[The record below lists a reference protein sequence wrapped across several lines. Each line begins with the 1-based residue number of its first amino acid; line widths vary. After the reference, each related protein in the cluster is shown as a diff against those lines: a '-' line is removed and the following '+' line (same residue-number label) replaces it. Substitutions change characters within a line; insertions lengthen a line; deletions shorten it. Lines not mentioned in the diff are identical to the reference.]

1 MRKLDFKAKV
11 VAVLKIFD
19 VPSMITS
26 PDHYNITDLLIN
38 RVNKDPQLPLM
49 SKQTSLGVWEDITAG
64 DYLAEVKALAKGFIA
79 AGIEPGQRVGIMSHT
94 RYEWALCDFALWFA
108 GACSVP
114 IYESSAPSQME
125 WNLSDSGSVA
135 VILEDQE
142 MAKSFKFIEGS
153 LPAVKNVWIIEGS
166 DLSDLVDLGTK
177 VSNEVLEARRVSS
190 NLDSLATI
198 IYTSGTT
205 GRPKGCELL
214 HRGFVDLCEN
224 AQAVLPEVVC
234 PGGST
239 VLFLPMAHVFARFV
253 SVLCVSSGVQVG
265 HQPDAKNVAP
275 AMQSFH
281 PTFLLAVPRVFEKV
295 YNSAEQRAESGG
307 KGKIFRKAADTA
319 VAWSEA
325 LDTAKGPSTLLN
337 VKHKLFDVLV
347 YKKLRAA
354 MGGRVKYA
362 ISGGGPLGARLGHFY
377 RAIGLIVL
385 EGYGLT
391 ETTAPVTIGR
401 PGNLK
406 IGKVGYALPG
416 CAVQI
421 ADDGEIWLKG
431 TNVLKSYWKNTDAT
445 KSTFDGEWFK
455 TGDIGVLDEDGFL
468 AITGRKKELIITA
481 GGKNVAPALLED
493 PLRANPLIS
502 QAVVLGDAK
511 PFVSV
516 LLSLDEEMLPMWLE
530 NNGVKD
536 KLSLDQARS
545 NNLVLAEISKAIESV
560 NKNFSTAESIRKFAI
575 LPNDLTEKSGH
586 LTPSLK
592 IKRNVVSEDFN
603 YLVEDIYADS
613 AKSTCHNIG
622 DYKI

>member
-1 MRKLDFKAKV
+1 MKINEIPLV
-11 VAVLKIFD
+11 VVSDPK
-19 VPSMITS
+19 T
-26 PDHYNITDLLIN
+26 NITDLFIE
-38 RVNKDPQLPLM
+38 RVNKDPKLPLM
-49 SKQTSLGVWEDITAG
+49 SKQVEPGVWVDVTAEE
-64 DYLAEVKALAKGFIA
+64 YLAEVRALAKGFVA
-79 AGIEPGQRVGIMSHT
+79 SGIEVGQRVGIMSHT

-108 GACSVP
+108 GAVSVP
-114 IYESSAPSQME
+114 IYESSAPSQIE
-125 WNLSDSGSVA
+125 WILGDSGAVA
-135 VILEDQE
+135 GIFETEELLGL
-142 MAKSFKFIEGS
+142 FKTVKKS
-153 LPAVKNVWIIEGS
+153 LPEVKKTWAFDNS

-177 VSNEVLEARRVSS
+177 ISDEVLEARRTSAG
-190 NLDSLATI
+190 LQDLATI

-205 GRPKGCELL
+205 GQPKGCELL
-214 HRGFVDLCEN
+214 HQGFVDLSRN

-239 VLFLPMAHVFARFV
+239 ILFLPMAHVFARFV
-253 SVLCVSSGVQVG
+253 SVLCIAGGVQVG
-265 HQPDAKNVAP
+265 HQPDAKSVAP

-295 YNSAEQRAESGG
+295 YNSAEQRAEAGG
-307 KGKIFRKAADTA
+307 KGNIFHAAAETA
-319 VAWSEA
+319 IAWSMA
-325 LDTAKGPSTLLN
+325 LDTKKGPSFGLN
-337 VKHKLFDVLV
+337 LKHKVFDALV

-401 PGNLK
+401 PNNLK
-406 IGKVGYALPG
+406 IGKVGFPLPG
-416 CAVQI
+416 CGVKI
-421 ADDGEIWLKG
+421 ADDGEILLRG
-431 TNVLKSYWKNTDAT
+431 TNVLKGYWNNKQAT
-445 KSTFDGEWFK
+445 KSTFEDDWFK
-455 TGDIGVLDEDGFL
+455 TGDIGALDEDGFL

-502 QAVVLGDAK
+502 QAVVIGDAK

-516 LLSLDEEMLPMWLE
+516 LISLDEEMLPIWLE
-530 NNGVKD
+530 NSGIKE
-536 KLSLDQARS
+536 KLTVEQAIS
-545 NNLVLAEISKAIESV
+545 NSAVLTEVSKAIEGV
-560 NKNFSTAESIRKFAI
+560 NSHFSTAESIRKFAL
-575 LPNDLTEKSGH
+575 LPQDLTEKSGH

-592 IKRNVVSEDFN
+592 IKRSVVVDDYSQLID
-603 YLVEDIYADS
+603 DIYADS

>member
-1 MRKLDFKAKV
+1 MKTNEVPLLV
-11 VAVLKIFD
+11 VSDPK
-19 VPSMITS
+19 S
-26 PDHYNITDLLIN
+26 NITDLIID
-38 RVNKDPQLPLM
+38 RVNKDPKLPIM
-49 SKQTSLGVWEDITAG
+49 AKQVEAGVWVDVTAG
-64 DYLAEVKALAKGFIA
+64 EYLAEVRALAKGFIA
-79 AGIEPGQRVGIMSHT
+79 AGIEPGQRIGIMSHT

-108 GACSVP
+108 GAVSVP
-114 IYESSAPSQME
+114 IYESSAPSQIE
-125 WNLSDSGSVA
+125 WILGDSGAVA
-135 VILEDQE
+135 AIFENNELFGLFQTV
-142 MAKSFKFIEGS
+142 KKS
-153 LPAVKNVWIIEGS
+153 LPQVNKTWTLEGS
-166 DLSDLVDLGTK
+166 DLSDLIDLGTK
-177 VSNEVLEARRVSS
+177 ISDEVLEARRTSS
-190 NLDSLATI
+190 GMQDLSTI

-205 GRPKGCELL
+205 GQPKGCELL
-214 HRGFVDLCEN
+214 HQGFVDLSRN

-253 SVLCVSSGVQVG
+253 SVLCVAGGVQVG
-265 HQPDAKNVAP
+265 HQPDAKNVAS

-295 YNSAEQRAESGG
+295 YNSAEQRAEAGG
-307 KGKIFRKAADTA
+307 KGKIFHSAAETA
-319 VAWSEA
+319 IAWSMA
-325 LDTAKGPSTLLN
+325 LDTKKGPSIGLN
-337 VKHKLFDVLV
+337 LKHKLFDALV

-354 MGGRVKYA
+354 MGGQVKYA

-401 PGNLK
+401 PNNLK
-406 IGKVGYALPG
+406 IGKVGFPLPG
-416 CAVQI
+416 CGVQI
-421 ADDGEIWLKG
+421 ADDGEIWLRG
-431 TNVLKSYWKNTDAT
+431 TNVLKGYWNNPQAT
-445 KSTFDGEWFK
+445 ESTFEGDWFK
-455 TGDIGVLDEDGFL
+455 TGDIGALDEDGFL

-502 QAVVLGDAK
+502 QAVVIGDAK

-516 LLSLDEEMLPMWLE
+516 LISLDEEMLPIWLE
-530 NNGVKD
+530 NSGIKE
-536 KLSLDQARS
+536 KLTTEQAIT
-545 NNLVLAEISKAIESV
+545 NTAVLTEVSKAIEGV
-560 NKNFSTAESIRKFAI
+560 NSHFSTAESIRKFAL
-575 LPNDLTEKSGH
+575 LPRDLTEKSGH

-592 IKRNVVSEDFN
+592 IKRSIVIDDYSQLID
-603 YLVEDIYADS
+603 DIYADS

>member
-1 MRKLDFKAKV
+1 LKV
-11 VAVLKIFD
+11 FE
-19 VPSMITS
+19 VPSMVESDPKT
-26 PDHYNITDLLIN
+26 NITDLVIE
-38 RVNKDPQLPLM
+38 RVNKDPNLPLM
-49 SKQTSLGVWEDITAG
+49 AKQVEPNVWQDVTAQ

-79 AGIEPGQRVGIMSHT
+79 AGIEPGQRVAIMSKT
-94 RYEWALCDFALWFA
+94 RYEWALADFALWFA
-108 GACSVP
+108 GAVSVP
-114 IYESSAPSQME
+114 IYESSAPSQIE
-125 WNLSDSGSVA
+125 WILSDSGAIACIFENKDLVT
-135 VILEDQE
+135 L
-142 MAKSFKFIEGS
+142 FKTVQKD
-153 LPAVKNVWIIEGS
+153 LPAVKQTWVIEGS
-166 DLSDLVDLGTK
+166 DFSDLVAKGSSIT
-177 VSNEVLEARRVSS
+177 NEVLEARRVSA

-205 GRPKGCELL
+205 GKPKGCELL
-214 HRGFVDLCEN
+214 HRGFVDLCRN
-224 AQAVLPEVVC
+224 AQAVLPDVVA
-234 PGGST
+234 PGGTT

-253 SVLCVSSGVQVG
+253 SVLCAVGGVQVG

-307 KGKIFRKAADTA
+307 KGKIFRAAAETGI
-319 VAWSEA
+319 AWSAA
-325 LDTAKGPSTLLN
+325 LDTPKGPSLGLKL
-337 VKHKLFDVLV
+337 KHKVFDALV

-401 PGNLK
+401 PGNVK
-406 IGKVGYALPG
+406 IGKVGFALPG
-416 CAVQI
+416 CAVKI

-431 TNVLKSYWKNTDAT
+431 SNTLKGYWKNPEAT
-445 KSTFDGEWFK
+445 KATFEGEWFK
-455 TGDIGVLDEDGFL
+455 SGDIGSLDEDGFL
-468 AITGRKKELIITA
+468 SITGRKKELIITA
-481 GGKNVAPALLED
+481 GGKNVAPTQLED
-493 PLRANPLIS
+493 PLRANPLVS
-502 QAVVLGDAK
+502 QAVVIGDAK

-516 LLSLDEEMLPMWLE
+516 LISLDEEMLPAWLE
-530 NNGVKD
+530 NNGVKE
-536 KLSLDQARS
+536 KLSLDQART
-545 NNLVLAEISKAIESV
+545 NPVVLAEISRAIENV
-560 NKNFSTAESIRKFAI
+560 NKDFSTAESIRKFAL
-575 LPNDLTEKSGH
+575 LPSDLTEKSGH

-592 IKRNVVSEDFN
+592 IKRASVTEDFG
-603 YLVEDIYADS
+603 YLIDDIYADS

>member
-1 MRKLDFKAKV
+1 LNVSQLEAALQINEIPLV
-11 VAVLKIFD
+11 VVSDPK
-19 VPSMITS
+19 T
-26 PDHYNITDLLIN
+26 NITDLFIE
-38 RVNKDPQLPLM
+38 RVNKDPKLPLM
-49 SKQTSLGVWEDITAG
+49 SKQVEPGVWVDVTAEE
-64 DYLAEVKALAKGFIA
+64 YLAEVRALAKGFIA
-79 AGIEPGQRVGIMSHT
+79 SGIEVGQRVGIMSHT

-108 GACSVP
+108 GAVSVP
-114 IYESSAPSQME
+114 IYESSAPSQIE
-125 WNLSDSGSVA
+125 WILGDSGAVA
-135 VILEDQE
+135 GIFETEELVGL
-142 MAKSFKFIEGS
+142 FKTVKKS
-153 LPAVKNVWIIEGS
+153 LPDVKKTWTLESS

-177 VSNEVLEARRVSS
+177 ISDEVLEARRTSAG
-190 NLDSLATI
+190 LQDLATI

-205 GRPKGCELL
+205 GQPKGCELL
-214 HRGFVDLCEN
+214 HQGFVDLSRN

-239 VLFLPMAHVFARFV
+239 ILFLPMAHVFARFV
-253 SVLCVSSGVQVG
+253 SVLCIAGGVQVG
-265 HQPDAKNVAP
+265 HQPDAKSVAP

-295 YNSAEQRAESGG
+295 YNSAEQRAEAGG
-307 KGKIFRKAADTA
+307 KGKIFHAAAETA
-319 VAWSEA
+319 IAWSMA
-325 LDTAKGPSTLLN
+325 LDTKKGPSFGLN
-337 VKHKLFDVLV
+337 LKHKLFDALV

-401 PGNLK
+401 PNNLK
-406 IGKVGYALPG
+406 IGKVGFPLPG
-416 CAVQI
+416 CGVKI
-421 ADDGEIWLKG
+421 ADDGEILLRG
-431 TNVLKSYWKNTDAT
+431 TNVLKGYWNNKQAT
-445 KSTFDGEWFK
+445 KSTFEDDWFK
-455 TGDIGVLDEDGFL
+455 TGDIGALDEDGFL

-502 QAVVLGDAK
+502 QAVVIGDAK

-516 LLSLDEEMLPMWLE
+516 LISLDEEMLPIWLE
-530 NNGVKD
+530 NSGIKE
-536 KLSLDQARS
+536 KLTVEQAIS
-545 NNLVLAEISKAIESV
+545 NSAVLTEVSKAIEGV
-560 NKNFSTAESIRKFAI
+560 NSHFSTAESIRKFAL
-575 LPNDLTEKSGH
+575 LPQDLTEKSGH

-592 IKRNVVSEDFN
+592 IKRSVVVDDYSQLID
-603 YLVEDIYADS
+603 DIYADS